1 MGVPKGKMSKSN
13 KRQRRG
19 EDKLKMPGLSTCPQC
34 HSLKRPHQV
43 CPECV
48 YYKGQEVV
56 KAAAK

>member
-19 EDKLKMPGLSTCPQC
+19 EDKLAMPGLSRCPQC
-34 HSLKRPHQV
+34 HSLKRPHEV
-43 CPECV
+43 CPECG

>member
-19 EDKLKMPGLSTCPQC
+19 EDKLKMPGLSNCPQC
-34 HSLKRPHQV
+34 HALKRPHRA
-43 CPECV
+43 CPECG

-56 KAAAK
+56 ETAAK